1 MHELQ
6 PYETYRPLLISLAYR
21 MLGSVS
27 DAEDIVQEVF
37 LAYYQLDRQA
47 IAHEKAYLAKMV
59 TNRCLNEQQSAR
71 KRRETYV
78 GNWLPEPD
86 VSYSD
91 YQPVNPADKLEQTES
106 ITYAM
111 LVMMENLSAIERAVF
126 VLRET
131 FDFDY
136 ASIAEIVGKSEA
148 NCRKLLSRAKEKLGS
163 LQGTPVFHNERAM
176 ELAGAFIRAAET
188 GDTAALV
195 GMLTED
201 AIMVSDGGGKVRAA
215 IFPIL
220 GRERIAAFYEGLAR
234 KGTQPSSMD
243 YIPVRVSGQIGLML
257 LQDGQATRVLTFQ
270 WDASGEKIDRI
281 YLVMNPDKLSH
292 VTNSDAALS

>member
-1 MHELQ
+1 MQEPQ
-6 PYETYRPLLISLAYR
+6 PYKAYRPLLLSLAYR
-21 MLGSVS
+21 MLGSLS

-37 LAYYQLDRQA
+37 LDYYQLDRKG
-47 IAHEKAYLAKMV
+47 IEHEKAYLAKMV

-78 GNWLPEPD
+78 GNWLPEPA
-86 VSYSD
+86 VIYSD
-91 YQPVNPADKLEQTES
+91 HGQGDPADKLEQTET

-131 FDFDY
+131 FAFDY
-136 ASIAEIVGKSEA
+136 SDIAEVVGKSEA
-148 NCRKLLSRAKEKLGS
+148 NCRKLLSRAKEKLGV
-163 LQGTPVFHNERAM
+163 LPDTPSFHNKRAL

-188 GDTAALV
+188 GDTAVLV
-195 GMLTED
+195 GMLSED

-220 GRERIAAFYEGLAR
+220 GRDRIVAFYEGLAR
-234 KGTQPSSMD
+234 KGNQPSSGA
-243 YIPVRVSGQIGLML
+243 YIPAMVSGQSGLL
-257 LQDGQATRVLTFQ
+257 LIQDGHAARVLTFQ
-270 WDASGEKIDRI
+270 WDASGEKITRI

-292 VTNSDAALS
+292 VTKTDANLS

>member
-6 PYETYRPLLISLAYR
+6 PYEAYRPLLISLAYR

-37 LAYYQLDRQA
+37 LAYYQLDRKT
-47 IAHEKAYLAKMV
+47 IEHEKAYLAKMV

-78 GNWLPEPD
+78 GNWLPEPA

-91 YQPVNPADKLEQTES
+91 YHPGNPADKLEQSES

-136 ASIAEIVGKSEA
+136 ASIAGIVGKSEA

-163 LQGTPVFHNERAM
+163 LPDTPVFHNERAL

-234 KGTQPSSMD
+234 KGIQPSSLD
-243 YIPVRVSGQIGLML
+243 YIPVRVSGQTGLML
-257 LQDGQATRVLTFQ
+257 LQNGQAARVLTFQ
-270 WDASGEKIDRI
+270 WDVSGEKIDRI

-292 VTNSDAALS
+292 VTNKDAALS

>member
-1 MHELQ
+1 MQEPQ
-6 PYETYRPLLISLAYR
+6 PYETYRPLLLSLAYR

-37 LAYYQLDRQA
+37 LDYYQIDRKG
-47 IAHEKAYLAKMV
+47 IEHDKAYLAKMV

-86 VSYSD
+86 VIYSAD
-91 YQPVNPADKLEQTES
+91 GKDNPADRLEKYET

-111 LVMMENLSAIERAVF
+111 LVMLENLSAIERAVF

-131 FDFDY
+131 LAFDY
-136 ASIAEIVGKSEA
+136 ADISDMTGKSEA
-148 NCRKLLSRAKEKLGS
+148 NCRKLLSRAKDKLGV
-163 LQGTPVFHNERAM
+163 LPNLPVFHNKRAL

-188 GDTAALV
+188 GDTALLV
-195 GMLTED
+195 GMLAED
-201 AIMVSDGGGKVRAA
+201 AIMVSDGGGKVHAA
-215 IFPIL
+215 IFPIM
-220 GRERIAAFYEGLAR
+220 GRTRIVALYEGLAR
-234 KGTQPSSMD
+234 KGNQPSSQA
-243 YIPVRVSGQIGLML
+243 YIPAWISGQSGLLL
-257 LQDGQATRVLTFQ
+257 LQNGHPARVLTFQ
-270 WDASGEKIDRI
+270 WDASGEKIERI

-292 VTNSDAALS
+292 VTNADAILS

>member
-6 PYETYRPLLISLAYR
+6 PYEAYRPLLISLAYR

-37 LAYYQLDRQA
+37 LAYYQLDRKT
-47 IAHEKAYLAKMV
+47 IEHEKAYLAKMV

-91 YQPVNPADKLEQTES
+91 YHPGNPADKLEQSES

-136 ASIAEIVGKSEA
+136 TSIAEIVGKSEA

-163 LQGTPVFHNERAM
+163 LPDTPVFHNERAM

-234 KGTQPSSMD
+234 KGIQPSSLD
-243 YIPVRVSGQIGLML
+243 YIPVRVSGQTGLML
-257 LQDGQATRVLTFQ
+257 LQNGQAARVLTFQ
-270 WDASGEKIDRI
+270 WDASGDKIDRI
-281 YLVMNPDKLSH
+281 YLIMNPDKLTH
-292 VTNSDAALS
+292 VTNTDAALS

>member
-6 PYETYRPLLISLAYR
+6 PYEIYRPLLISLAYR
-21 MLGSVS
+21 MLGSIS

-37 LAYYQLDRQA
+37 LAYYQLDRKN
-47 IAHEKAYLAKMV
+47 IEHEKAYLAKMV

-91 YQPVNPADKLEQTES
+91 YHPGNPADKLEQSES

-136 ASIAEIVGKSEA
+136 TSIAEIVGKSEA

-163 LQGTPVFHNERAM
+163 LPDTPVFHNERAM

-201 AIMVSDGGGKVRAA
+201 AVMVSDGGGKVRAA

-234 KGTQPSSMD
+234 KGIQPSSLD
-243 YIPVRVSGQIGLML
+243 YIPVRVSGQTGLML
-257 LQDGQATRVLTFQ
+257 LQNGQAARVLTFQ

-292 VTNSDAALS
+292 VTNTDAALS

>member
-1 MHELQ
+1 MHEPQ
-6 PYETYRPLLISLAYR
+6 PYEAYRPLLLSLAYR

-37 LAYYQLDRQA
+37 LDYYQLDHKGIR
-47 IAHEKAYLAKMV
+47 HEKAYLAKMV
-59 TNRCLNEQQSAR
+59 THRCLNEQQSAR

-86 VSYSD
+86 VVYSANWTGD
-91 YQPVNPADKLEQTES
+91 PADMLEKTEA

-111 LVMMENLSAIERAVF
+111 LVMMENLSAVERAVF

-131 FDFDY
+131 FSFDY
-136 ASIAEIVGKSEA
+136 SDIAEIIGKSEA
-148 NCRKLLSRAKEKLGS
+148 NCRKLLSRAREKLDG
-163 LQGTPVFHNERAM
+163 LPDTPVFHNVRAM

-201 AIMVSDGGGKVRAA
+201 AIMISDGGGKVRAA

-220 GRERIAAFYEGLAR
+220 GRERIMAFFGGLAR
-234 KGTQPSSMD
+234 KGHQPHA
-243 YIPVRVSGQIGLML
+243 YIPATVSGQAGLL
-257 LQDGQATRVLTFQ
+257 VHQDGQATRVLTFQ
-270 WDASGEKIDRI
+270 WDASGEKIERI
-281 YLVMNPDKLSH
+281 YLVMNPDKLTH
-292 VTNSDAALS
+292 VTNTDANLS